1 MDAETMAGAA
11 GAMLSVLFAYVPGLS
26 GWYARL
32 GAGDEQLGGAQR
44 RLVMLAALVI
54 VALGSYGLAC
64 LGAGEHFGLELSCD
78 QAGLAG
84 LVRALVLAL
93 AANQAT
99 YVLAVRHT
107 TGTPDVRKGQG

>member
-1 MDAETMAGAA
+1 MDAETLAGLAGAL
-11 GAMLSVLFAYVPGLS
+11 LSLLFAYVPGLS

-32 GAGDEQLGGAQR
+32 GEGQEEAGSVYR
-44 RLVMLAALVI
+44 RLVMLAALVG

-64 LGAGEHFGLELSCD
+64 LGVGEYFGLALSCD
-78 QAGLAG
+78 RVGLAG
-84 LVRALVLAL
+84 MIRSLVLAL

-107 TGTPDVRKGQG
+107 TDLGTDCTD